1 MDKRSLLAVALIV
14 VIAGGGLYY
23 MHASY
28 EQRLAEAQA
37 MVNNAQVAAKR
48 AQEMQKK
55 QQAAEAATR

>member
-1 MDKRSLLAVALIV
+1 MDKRSLLAIALIV

-28 EQRLAEAQA
+28 EERLAEAQT

-48 AQEMQKK
+48 AQEVLKK
-55 QQAAEAATR
+55 QQAADAAKR